1 MSQEEKC
8 SLQPRRNLCEKVT
21 LGRFPI
27 RQAHPWSFILS
38 YAAGGRASVCSRR
51 YYHLWWEHGWVEQMS
66 SGHWRKARCSEPLQD
81 WEDPERELWISSES
95 GNRWQNWAPHPVPE
109 SLGYPE
115 VYTMCSV
122 MSDSFATLWTV
133 THQAPLS
140 MEFSKQGY
148 WSGLPCPSPGD
159 LPDPGI
165 EPTSLLSPTLT
176 GRFFT
181 TSATWEAPPWEGNWI

>member
-21 LGRFPI
+21 PGRFPI
-27 RQAHPWSFILS
+27 RQAHPWS
-38 YAAGGRASVCSRR
+38 
-51 YYHLWWEHGWVEQMS
+51 WWEHGWVEQMS

-81 WEDPERELWISSES
+81 WEDPERELRISSES